1 MHSAFANLKSLVLG
15 KLEYYS
21 VQESASSLDISI
33 SVDTHEAV
41 AASYTNI
48 EQLSL
53 KLSSVLLLSVLS
65 IQKYSVVNNRCG
77 KYMYD

>member
-1 MHSAFANLKSLVLG
+1 MHSAFASLNALVLG
-15 KLEYYS
+15 KLEHYS
-21 VQESASSLDISI
+21 VQESASFLDIRI

-41 AASYTNI
+41 EKRCTNI

-53 KLSSVLLLSVLS
+53 KLSSVLLLSDLS
-65 IQKYSVVNNRCG
+65 TQKYSVAHTRCE

>member
-1 MHSAFANLKSLVLG
+1 MHSAFANLKALVLG

-33 SVDTHEAV
+33 SFATHEAV
-41 AASYTNI
+41 ATSYTNI

-53 KLSSVLLLSVLS
+53 KLSSVLLLSALS
-65 IQKYSVVNNRCG
+65 AQKYSVVDTRCG